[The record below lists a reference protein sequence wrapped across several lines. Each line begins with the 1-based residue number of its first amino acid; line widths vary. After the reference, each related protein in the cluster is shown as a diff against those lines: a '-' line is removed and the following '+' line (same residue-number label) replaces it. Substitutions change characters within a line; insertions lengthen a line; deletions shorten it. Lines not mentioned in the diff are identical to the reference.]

1 MATEPHTTANS
12 APSAAGRRP
21 RRAPSAA
28 DRRRD
33 AERSRQALLD
43 AALDEFAAKGF
54 DGARVQEIAER
65 AGVNKQLITYYFG
78 GKEGLYREIQRG
90 WPAAEAERADPE
102 LPFEEVAVRY
112 LSAVR
117 EDPRPARLLVW
128 RGLTGSG
135 AATDHPEGA
144 DAVETDLANLA
155 RAQERGEIHPDLDP
169 AFVRIAVMGMI
180 LAPVMLPETASQA
193 TGKQPGSAEFEEY
206 YSGQMRT
213 LLRLLAR

>member
-1 MATEPHTTANS
+1 MTAQPEHTADPTPPAS
-12 APSAAGRRP
+12 ARRP

-54 DGARVQEIAER
+54 DGARVQEIADR
-65 AGVNKQLITYYFG
+65 AGVNKQLIAYYFG
-78 GKEGLYREIQRG
+78 GKEGLYQEIQRG

-102 LPFEEVAVRY
+102 LPLDEIAARY
-112 LSAVR
+112 LTAVL

-135 AATDHPEGA
+135 TDSDYLEGSGTVAA
-144 DAVETDLANLA
+144 DLANLA
-155 RAQERGEIHPDLDP
+155 RAQERGEIAGELDP
-169 AFVRIAVMGMI
+169 AFVRMAVMGMI
-180 LAPVMLPETASQA
+180 LAPVMLPETALQA
-193 TGKQPGSAEFEEY
+193 TGKEPGSKEFEEY
-206 YSGQMRT
+206 YGAQLRT
-213 LLRLLAR
+213 LIRLLGR